1 MQGLSGDSAHM
12 SMDGLSLYSAMNELN
27 KRLAGGKIDKIQQT
41 DKEELLLMVR
51 SLGQTYRLL
60 INASAADNR
69 VQLTELKKQAPSE
82 APMFCMLLRKR
93 IAGGKIVR
101 FEQERLDRVLKI
113 SIETY
118 NDLGDLSVFA
128 LYCEL
133 MGKHSNIILVNEKG
147 VIVDAIKH
155 VGLGMSSVRFVMPGL
170 EYSAPPAQDKQ
181 DPSKASADDF
191 SMAMCMVGMSIA
203 KALSNAFFGL
213 SPAVAAQLAARY
225 TDKTECTQLSEAER
239 EELAER
245 LAAFY
250 ADMAHGK
257 EKASAVLNALG
268 ETEAVY
274 PFAISGSGIKL
285 YDSIGEALDS
295 LYINSDRRE
304 WAKRHGAS
312 ARKVL
317 QNNIERCEKKLAL
330 YADAL
335 NSEEQMEKC
344 RLYGEL
350 LTANLHSL
358 KSGTDT
364 VAVDNYYADPVECIA
379 IPLDRQL
386 TPGENAQR
394 YYKKYQ
400 KLKAA
405 RDMAIVQREQTLS
418 ELNYLEGQL
427 DNLTKCTA
435 ENELS
440 ELIEELK
447 EQGYIKRDKGGK
459 KKMKHAASKPMHFV
473 SSTGADIYVGKNNRQ
488 NDELTLRF
496 ASPNDIWMHTK
507 NIPGSHV
514 IVKGASEQD
523 TATMTEAAL
532 LAAYYSRAR
541 GSENVAVDYTTRKYV
556 KKPAG
561 AKPGMVIYTTNK
573 TAYVTPSEEAV
584 AGLKER

>member
-1 MQGLSGDSAHM
+1 M

-181 DPSKASADDF
+181 DPSKASVDDF

-213 SPAVAAQLAARY
+213 SPAVAAQLVARY
-225 TDKTECTQLSEAER
+225 TDKTECTQLSEVER

-245 LAAFY
+245 LTAFY
-250 ADMAHGK
+250 ADMAQGK

-274 PFAISGSGIKL
+274 PFAIAGGGIKL

-295 LYINSDRRE
+295 LYINNDRRE

-364 VAVDNYYADPVECIA
+364 AAVDNYYADPVERIA

-405 RDMAIVQREQTLS
+405 REMAIVQREQTLS

-459 KKMKHAASKPMHFV
+459 KKMKLAASKPMHFV

-541 GSENVAVDYTTRKYV
+541 GSDNVAVDYTPRKYV

>member
-1 MQGLSGDSAHM
+1 M

-213 SPAVAAQLAARY
+213 SPAVAAQLVARY
-225 TDKTECTQLSEAER
+225 TNKTECTQLSEAER

-250 ADMAHGK
+250 ADMAQGK

-285 YDSIGEALDS
+285 YDSIGEALDG

-335 NSEEQMEKC
+335 NSGEQMEKC

-364 VAVDNYYADPVECIA
+364 AAVDNYYADPVERIA

-447 EQGYIKRDKGGK
+447 DQGYIKRDKGGK
-459 KKMKHAASKPMHFV
+459 KKMKLAASKPMHFV

-488 NDELTLRF
+488 NDELTLHF

-541 GSENVAVDYTTRKYV
+541 GSENVAVDYTPRKYV

>member
-1 MQGLSGDSAHM
+1 
-12 SMDGLSLYSAMNELN
+12 MDGLSLYSAMNELN

-60 INASAADNR
+60 INASSADNR

-133 MGKHSNIILVNEKG
+133 MGKHSNIILANEKG

-191 SMAMCMVGMSIA
+191 SMAMCMIGMSIA

-213 SPAVAAQLAARY
+213 SPAVAAQLVARY

-239 EELAER
+239 KELAER

-250 ADMAHGK
+250 ADMAQGK

-285 YDSIGEALDS
+285 YDSIGEALDG

-335 NSEEQMEKC
+335 NSGEQMEKC

-364 VAVDNYYADPVECIA
+364 AAVDNYYADPVERIA

-447 EQGYIKRDKGGK
+447 DQGYIKRDKGGK
-459 KKMKHAASKPMHFV
+459 KKMKLAASKPMHFV

-488 NDELTLRF
+488 NDELTLHF

-541 GSENVAVDYTTRKYV
+541 GSENVAVDYTPRKYV

>member
-1 MQGLSGDSAHM
+1 M

-213 SPAVAAQLAARY
+213 SPAVAAQLVARY

-250 ADMAHGK
+250 ADMAQGK
-257 EKASAVLNALG
+257 EKASAVLNAFG

-274 PFAISGSGIKL
+274 PFAIAGGGIKL

-335 NSEEQMEKC
+335 NSGEQMEKC

-364 VAVDNYYADPVECIA
+364 AAVDNYYADPVERIA

-447 EQGYIKRDKGGK
+447 DQGYIKRDKGGK
-459 KKMKHAASKPMHFV
+459 KKMKLAASKPMHFV

-488 NDELTLRF
+488 NDELTLHF

-507 NIPGSHV
+507 NIAGSHV

-541 GSENVAVDYTTRKYV
+541 GSENVAVDYTPRKYV

-561 AKPGMVIYTTNK
+561 AKPGMVIYDRYQTGM
-573 TAYVTPSEEAV
+573 VTPDEALVERLREEP
-584 AGLKER
+584 K

>member
-1 MQGLSGDSAHM
+1 M

-69 VQLTELKKQAPSE
+69 VHLTELKKQAPSE

-213 SPAVAAQLAARY
+213 SPAVAAQLVARY
-225 TDKTECTQLSEAER
+225 TNKTECTQLSEAER

-245 LAAFY
+245 LGAFY
-250 ADMAHGK
+250 ADMAQGK

-274 PFAISGSGIKL
+274 PFAIAGGGIKL

-335 NSEEQMEKC
+335 NSGEQMEKC

-364 VAVDNYYADPVECIA
+364 AAVDNYYADPVERIA

-459 KKMKHAASKPMHFV
+459 KKMKLAASKPMHFV

-496 ASPNDIWMHTK
+496 ASPNDIWMHAK

-541 GSENVAVDYTTRKYV
+541 GSENVAVDYTPRKYV

>member
-1 MQGLSGDSAHM
+1 M

-213 SPAVAAQLAARY
+213 SPAVAAQLVARY

-250 ADMAHGK
+250 ADMAQGK
-257 EKASAVLNALG
+257 EKASAVLDALG

-364 VAVDNYYADPVECIA
+364 AAVDNYYADPVERIA

-418 ELNYLEGQL
+418 ELNYVEGQL

-447 EQGYIKRDKGGK
+447 DQGYIKRDKGGK
-459 KKMKHAASKPMHFV
+459 KKMKLAASKPMHFV

-496 ASPNDIWMHTK
+496 ASPNDIWMHAK

-541 GSENVAVDYTTRKYV
+541 GSENVAVDYTPRKYV

>member
-1 MQGLSGDSAHM
+1 M

-213 SPAVAAQLAARY
+213 SPAVAAQLVARY

-245 LAAFY
+245 LGAFY
-250 ADMAHGK
+250 ADMAQGK

-335 NSEEQMEKC
+335 NSGEQMEKC

-364 VAVDNYYADPVECIA
+364 AAVDNYYADPVERIA

-447 EQGYIKRDKGGK
+447 DQGYIKRDKGGK
-459 KKMKHAASKPMHFV
+459 KKMKLAASKPMHFV

-488 NDELTLRF
+488 NDELTLHF

-541 GSENVAVDYTTRKYV
+541 GSENVAVDYTPRKYV

>member
-1 MQGLSGDSAHM
+1 M

-118 NDLGDLSVFA
+118 NDLGDLSEFA

-181 DPSKASADDF
+181 DPSKASVDDF

-213 SPAVAAQLAARY
+213 SPAVAAQLVARY

-239 EELAER
+239 KELAER

-250 ADMAHGK
+250 ADMAQGK

-335 NSEEQMEKC
+335 NSGEQMEKC

-364 VAVDNYYADPVECIA
+364 AAVDNYYADPVERIA

-447 EQGYIKRDKGGK
+447 DQGYIKRDKGGK
-459 KKMKHAASKPMHFV
+459 KKMKLAASKPMHFV
-473 SSTGADIYVGKNNRQ
+473 SSTGTDIYVGKNNRQ

-496 ASPNDIWMHTK
+496 ASPNDIWMHAK

-541 GSENVAVDYTTRKYV
+541 GSENVAVDYTPRKYV

>member
-1 MQGLSGDSAHM
+1 M

-155 VGLGMSSVRFVMPGL
+155 VGLGLSSVRFVMPGL

-213 SPAVAAQLAARY
+213 SPAVAAQLVARY

-250 ADMAHGK
+250 ADMAQGK

-274 PFAISGSGIKL
+274 PFAIAGGGIKL

-335 NSEEQMEKC
+335 NSGEQMEKC

-364 VAVDNYYADPVECIA
+364 AAVDNYYADPVERIA

-405 RDMAIVQREQTLS
+405 RDMAIVQREQTLN
-418 ELNYLEGQL
+418 ELDYLEGQL

-447 EQGYIKRDKGGK
+447 DQGYIKRDKGGK
-459 KKMKHAASKPMHFV
+459 KKMKLAASKPMHFV

-541 GSENVAVDYTTRKYV
+541 GSENVAVDYTPRKYV

>member
-1 MQGLSGDSAHM
+1 M

-213 SPAVAAQLAARY
+213 SPAVAAQLVARY

-250 ADMAHGK
+250 ADMAQGK

-364 VAVDNYYADPVECIA
+364 AAVDNYYADPVERIA

-447 EQGYIKRDKGGK
+447 DQGYIKRDKGGK
-459 KKMKHAASKPMHFV
+459 KKMKLAASKPMHFV

-514 IVKGASEQD
+514 IVKGANEQD
-523 TATMTEAAL
+523 TAAMTEAAL

-541 GSENVAVDYTTRKYV
+541 GSENVAVDYTPRKYV

>member
-1 MQGLSGDSAHM
+1 M

-181 DPSKASADDF
+181 DPSVAAAADF
-191 SMAMCMVGMSIA
+191 SAALSMAGMSIA

-213 SPAVAAQLAARY
+213 SPAVAAQLVVRY

-250 ADMAHGK
+250 ADMAQGN

-274 PFAISGSGIKL
+274 PFAIAGGGIKL

-335 NSEEQMEKC
+335 NSGEQMEKC

-358 KSGTDT
+358 KSVTDT
-364 VAVDNYYADPVECIA
+364 AAVDNYYADPVERIA

-405 RDMAIVQREQTLS
+405 RDMAIVQREQTLN
-418 ELNYLEGQL
+418 ELDYLEGQL

-447 EQGYIKRDKGGK
+447 DQGYIKRDKGGK
-459 KKMKHAASKPMHFV
+459 KKMKLAASKPMHFV

-541 GSENVAVDYTTRKYV
+541 GSENVAVDYTPRKYV

>member
-1 MQGLSGDSAHM
+1 M

-213 SPAVAAQLAARY
+213 SPAVAAQLVARY

-239 EELAER
+239 EELASR

-250 ADMAHGK
+250 ADMAQGK

-274 PFAISGSGIKL
+274 PFAIAGGGIKL

-312 ARKVL
+312 SRKVL

-335 NSEEQMEKC
+335 NSGEQMEKC

-364 VAVDNYYADPVECIA
+364 AAVDNYYADPVERIA

-459 KKMKHAASKPMHFV
+459 KKMKLAASKPMHFV

-541 GSENVAVDYTTRKYV
+541 GSENVAVDYTPRKYV

>member
-1 MQGLSGDSAHM
+1 M

-60 INASAADNR
+60 INASASDNR

-213 SPAVAAQLAARY
+213 SPAVAAQLVARY

-250 ADMAHGK
+250 ADMAQGK

-274 PFAISGSGIKL
+274 PFAIAGGGIKL
-285 YDSIGEALDS
+285 YDSIGEALDI

-335 NSEEQMEKC
+335 NSGEQMEKC

-364 VAVDNYYADPVECIA
+364 AAVDNYYADPVERIA

-459 KKMKHAASKPMHFV
+459 KKMKLAASKPMHFV

-541 GSENVAVDYTTRKYV
+541 GSENVAVDYTPRKYV

-584 AGLKER
+584 ARLKER

>member
-1 MQGLSGDSAHM
+1 M

-60 INASAADNR
+60 INASASDNR

-118 NDLGDLSVFA
+118 NDLGDLSEFA

-181 DPSKASADDF
+181 DPSKASAGDF
-191 SMAMCMVGMSIA
+191 SMAMRMVGMGIA

-213 SPAVAAQLAARY
+213 SPAVAAQLVARY

-245 LAAFY
+245 LTAFY
-250 ADMAHGK
+250 ADMAQGK

-364 VAVDNYYADPVECIA
+364 AAVDNYYADPVERIA

-447 EQGYIKRDKGGK
+447 DQGYIKRDKGGR
-459 KKMKHAASKPMHFV
+459 KKMKLAASKPMHFV

-523 TATMTEAAL
+523 TAAMTEAAL

-541 GSENVAVDYTTRKYV
+541 GSENVAVDYTPRKYV

>member
-1 MQGLSGDSAHM
+1 M

-60 INASAADNR
+60 INASASDNR

-118 NDLGDLSVFA
+118 NDLGDLSEFA

-181 DPSKASADDF
+181 DPSKASAGDF
-191 SMAMCMVGMSIA
+191 SMAMCMVGMGIA

-245 LAAFY
+245 LTAFY
-250 ADMAHGK
+250 ADMAQGK

-274 PFAISGSGIKL
+274 PFAIAGGGIKL

-364 VAVDNYYADPVECIA
+364 AAVDNYYADPVERIA

-447 EQGYIKRDKGGK
+447 DQGYIKRDKGGR
-459 KKMKHAASKPMHFV
+459 KKMKLAASKPMHFV

-541 GSENVAVDYTTRKYV
+541 GSENVAVDYTPRKYV

>member
-1 MQGLSGDSAHM
+1 M

-213 SPAVAAQLAARY
+213 SPAVAAQLVARY
-225 TDKTECTQLSEAER
+225 TNKTECTQLSEAER

-250 ADMAHGK
+250 ADMAQGK

-274 PFAISGSGIKL
+274 PFAIAGGGIKL

-335 NSEEQMEKC
+335 NSGEQMEKC

-364 VAVDNYYADPVECIA
+364 AAVDNYYADPVERIA

-459 KKMKHAASKPMHFV
+459 KKMKLAVSKPMHFV

-496 ASPNDIWMHTK
+496 ASPNDIWMHAK

-541 GSENVAVDYTTRKYV
+541 GSENVAVDYTPRKYV

>member
-1 MQGLSGDSAHM
+1 M

-181 DPSKASADDF
+181 DPSVAAAADF
-191 SMAMCMVGMSIA
+191 SAALSMAGMSIA

-213 SPAVAAQLAARY
+213 SPAVAAQLVARY

-250 ADMAHGK
+250 ADMAQGK

-274 PFAISGSGIKL
+274 PFAIAGGGIKL

-335 NSEEQMEKC
+335 NSGEQMEKC

-364 VAVDNYYADPVECIA
+364 AAVDNYYADPVERIA

-447 EQGYIKRDKGGK
+447 EQGYIKRDKGGR
-459 KKMKHAASKPMHFV
+459 KKMKLAASKPMHFV

-541 GSENVAVDYTTRKYV
+541 GSENVAVDYTPRKYV

>member
-1 MQGLSGDSAHM
+1 M

-181 DPSKASADDF
+181 DPSKASVDDF

-213 SPAVAAQLAARY
+213 SPAVAAQLVARY

-250 ADMAHGK
+250 ADMAQGK

-274 PFAISGSGIKL
+274 PFAIAGGGIKL

-335 NSEEQMEKC
+335 NSGEQMEKC

-364 VAVDNYYADPVECIA
+364 AAVDNYYADPVERIA

-447 EQGYIKRDKGGK
+447 DQGYIKRDKGGK
-459 KKMKHAASKPMHFV
+459 KKMKLAASKPMHFV

-488 NDELTLRF
+488 NDELTLHF

-541 GSENVAVDYTTRKYV
+541 GSENVAVDYTPRKYV

>member
-1 MQGLSGDSAHM
+1 M

-213 SPAVAAQLAARY
+213 SPAVAAQLVARY

-250 ADMAHGK
+250 ADMAQGK
-257 EKASAVLNALG
+257 EKASAVLNAFG

-274 PFAISGSGIKL
+274 PFAIAGGGIKL

-335 NSEEQMEKC
+335 NSGEQMEKC

-364 VAVDNYYADPVECIA
+364 AAVDNYYADPVERIA

-447 EQGYIKRDKGGK
+447 DQGYIKRDKGGK
-459 KKMKHAASKPMHFV
+459 KKMKLAASKPMHFV

-488 NDELTLRF
+488 NDELTLHF

-541 GSENVAVDYTTRKYV
+541 GSENVAVDYTPRKYV

-561 AKPGMVIYTTNK
+561 AKPGMVISTTNK
-573 TAYVTPSEEAV
+573 TAYVPPSEEAV

>member
-1 MQGLSGDSAHM
+1 M

-133 MGKHSNIILVNEKG
+133 MGKHSNIILANEKG

-213 SPAVAAQLAARY
+213 SPAVAAQLVARY

-239 EELAER
+239 KELAER

-250 ADMAHGK
+250 ADMAQGK

-285 YDSIGEALDS
+285 YDSIGEALDG

-335 NSEEQMEKC
+335 NSGEQMEKC

-364 VAVDNYYADPVECIA
+364 AAVDNYYADPVERIA

-447 EQGYIKRDKGGK
+447 DQGYIKRDKGGK
-459 KKMKHAASKPMHFV
+459 KKMKLAASKPMHFV
-473 SSTGADIYVGKNNRQ
+473 SSTGADIYVGQHNRQ

-541 GSENVAVDYTTRKYV
+541 GSENVAVDYTPRKYV

>member
-1 MQGLSGDSAHM
+1 M

-250 ADMAHGK
+250 ADMAQGK

-335 NSEEQMEKC
+335 NSGEQMEKC

-364 VAVDNYYADPVECIA
+364 AAVDNYYADPVERIA

-459 KKMKHAASKPMHFV
+459 KKMKLAASKPMHFV

-541 GSENVAVDYTTRKYV
+541 GSENVAVDYTPRKYV

>member
-1 MQGLSGDSAHM
+1 M

-181 DPSKASADDF
+181 DPSKASAGDF

-213 SPAVAAQLAARY
+213 SSAVAAQLVARY

-250 ADMAHGK
+250 ADMAQGK

-274 PFAISGSGIKL
+274 PFAIAGGGIKL

-335 NSEEQMEKC
+335 NSGEQMEKC

-364 VAVDNYYADPVECIA
+364 AAVDNYYADPVERIA

-459 KKMKHAASKPMHFV
+459 KKMKLAASKPMHFV

-541 GSENVAVDYTTRKYV
+541 GSENVAVDYTPRKYV

-584 AGLKER
+584 ARLKER

>member
-1 MQGLSGDSAHM
+1 M

-60 INASAADNR
+60 INASASDNR

-213 SPAVAAQLAARY
+213 SPAVAAQLVARY

-239 EELAER
+239 KELAER

-250 ADMAHGK
+250 ADMAQGK

-364 VAVDNYYADPVECIA
+364 AAVDNYYADPVERIA

-447 EQGYIKRDKGGK
+447 DQGYIKRDKGGR
-459 KKMKHAASKPMHFV
+459 KKMKLAASKPMHFV

-523 TATMTEAAL
+523 TAAMTEAAL

-541 GSENVAVDYTTRKYV
+541 GSENVAVDYTPRKYV

>member
-1 MQGLSGDSAHM
+1 M

-82 APMFCMLLRKR
+82 ATKYCMLLRKR

-133 MGKHSNIILVNEKG
+133 MGKHSNIILVIEKG

-181 DPSKASADDF
+181 DPSKASAGDF
-191 SMAMCMVGMSIA
+191 SMAMRMVGMGIA

-213 SPAVAAQLAARY
+213 SPAVAAQLVARY

-274 PFAISGSGIKL
+274 PFAIAGGGIKL

-364 VAVDNYYADPVECIA
+364 AAVDNYYADPVERIA

-418 ELNYLEGQL
+418 EQNYLEGQL

-447 EQGYIKRDKGGK
+447 DQGYIKRDKGGK
-459 KKMKHAASKPMHFV
+459 KKMKLAASKPMHFV

-541 GSENVAVDYTTRKYV
+541 GSENVAVDYTPRKYV

>member
-1 MQGLSGDSAHM
+1 M

-133 MGKHSNIILVNEKG
+133 MGKHSNIILANEKG

-213 SPAVAAQLAARY
+213 SPAVAAQLVARY

-239 EELAER
+239 KELAER

-250 ADMAHGK
+250 ADMAQGK

-285 YDSIGEALDS
+285 YDSIGEALDG

-335 NSEEQMEKC
+335 NSGEQMEKC

-364 VAVDNYYADPVECIA
+364 AAVDNYYADPVERIA

-459 KKMKHAASKPMHFV
+459 KKMKLAASKPMHFV

-488 NDELTLRF
+488 NDELTLHF
-496 ASPNDIWMHTK
+496 ASPNDIWMHAK

-541 GSENVAVDYTTRKYV
+541 GSENVAVDYTPRKYV

>member
-1 MQGLSGDSAHM
+1 M

-133 MGKHSNIILVNEKG
+133 MGKHSNIILANEKG

-213 SPAVAAQLAARY
+213 SPAVAAQLVARY

-250 ADMAHGK
+250 ADMAQGK

-285 YDSIGEALDS
+285 YDSIGEALDG

-335 NSEEQMEKC
+335 NSGEQMEKC

-364 VAVDNYYADPVECIA
+364 AAVDNYYADPVERIA

-459 KKMKHAASKPMHFV
+459 KKMKLAASKPMHFV

-496 ASPNDIWMHTK
+496 ASPNDIWMHAK

-541 GSENVAVDYTTRKYV
+541 GSENVAVDYTPRKYV

>member
-1 MQGLSGDSAHM
+1 M

-133 MGKHSNIILVNEKG
+133 MGKHSNIILANEKG

-213 SPAVAAQLAARY
+213 SPAVAAQLVARY

-250 ADMAHGK
+250 ADMAQGK

-335 NSEEQMEKC
+335 NSGEQMEKC

-364 VAVDNYYADPVECIA
+364 AAVDNYYADPVERIA

-447 EQGYIKRDKGGK
+447 DQGYIKRDKGGK
-459 KKMKHAASKPMHFV
+459 KKMKLAASKPMHFV

-488 NDELTLRF
+488 NDELTLHF

-541 GSENVAVDYTTRKYV
+541 GSENVAVDYTPRKYV

>member
-1 MQGLSGDSAHM
+1 M

-213 SPAVAAQLAARY
+213 SPAVAAQLVARY

-245 LAAFY
+245 LTAFY
-250 ADMAHGK
+250 ADMAQGK

-274 PFAISGSGIKL
+274 PFAIAGGGIKL
-285 YDSIGEALDS
+285 YDSIGEGLDS

-335 NSEEQMEKC
+335 NSGEQMEKC

-364 VAVDNYYADPVECIA
+364 AAVDNYYADPVERIA

-447 EQGYIKRDKGGK
+447 DQGYIKRDKGGK
-459 KKMKHAASKPMHFV
+459 KKMKLAASKPMHFV

-541 GSENVAVDYTTRKYV
+541 GSENVAVDYTPRKYV

>member
-1 MQGLSGDSAHM
+1 M

-213 SPAVAAQLAARY
+213 SPAVAAQLVARY

-250 ADMAHGK
+250 ADMAQGK

-274 PFAISGSGIKL
+274 PFAISGGGIKL

-335 NSEEQMEKC
+335 NSGEQMEKC

-364 VAVDNYYADPVECIA
+364 AAVDNYYADPVERIA

-447 EQGYIKRDKGGK
+447 DQGYIKRDKGGR
-459 KKMKHAASKPMHFV
+459 KKMKLAASKPMHFV

-523 TATMTEAAL
+523 TAAMTEAAL

-541 GSENVAVDYTTRKYV
+541 GSENVAVDYTPRKYV

>member
-1 MQGLSGDSAHM
+1 M

-257 EKASAVLNALG
+257 EKASAVLNGLG

-364 VAVDNYYADPVECIA
+364 AAVDNYYADPVERIA

-447 EQGYIKRDKGGK
+447 DQGYIKRDKSGK
-459 KKMKHAASKPMHFV
+459 KKMKLAASKPMHFV

-496 ASPNDIWMHTK
+496 ASPNDIWMHAK

-541 GSENVAVDYTTRKYV
+541 GSENVAVDYTPRKYV

>member
-1 MQGLSGDSAHM
+1 M

-101 FEQERLDRVLKI
+101 FEQEQLDRVLKI

-133 MGKHSNIILVNEKG
+133 MGKHSNIILANEKG

-213 SPAVAAQLAARY
+213 SPAVAAQLVARY

-239 EELAER
+239 KELAER

-250 ADMAHGK
+250 ADMAQGK

-335 NSEEQMEKC
+335 NSGEQMEKC

-364 VAVDNYYADPVECIA
+364 AAVDNYYADPVERIA

-447 EQGYIKRDKGGK
+447 DQGYIKRDKGGK
-459 KKMKHAASKPMHFV
+459 KKMKLAASKPMHFV
-473 SSTGADIYVGKNNRQ
+473 SSTGTDIYVGKNNRQ

-496 ASPNDIWMHTK
+496 ASPNDIWMHAK

-541 GSENVAVDYTTRKYV
+541 GSENVAVDYTPRKYV

>member
-1 MQGLSGDSAHM
+1 M

-133 MGKHSNIILVNEKG
+133 MGKHSNIILANEKG

-213 SPAVAAQLAARY
+213 SPAVAAQLVARY

-250 ADMAHGK
+250 ADMAQGK

-274 PFAISGSGIKL
+274 PFAIAGGGIKL

-335 NSEEQMEKC
+335 NSGEQMEKC

-364 VAVDNYYADPVECIA
+364 AAVDNYYADPVERIA

-459 KKMKHAASKPMHFV
+459 KKMKLAASKPMHFV

-496 ASPNDIWMHTK
+496 ASPNDIWMHAK

-541 GSENVAVDYTTRKYV
+541 GSENVAVDYTPRKYV

>member
-1 MQGLSGDSAHM
+1 M
-12 SMDGLSLYSAMNELN
+12 SMVGLSLYSAMNELN

-60 INASAADNR
+60 INASASDNR

-213 SPAVAAQLAARY
+213 SPAVAAQLVARY

-250 ADMAHGK
+250 ADMAQGK

-274 PFAISGSGIKL
+274 PFAIAGGGIKL

-335 NSEEQMEKC
+335 NSGEQMEKC

-364 VAVDNYYADPVECIA
+364 AAVDNYYADPVERIA

-459 KKMKHAASKPMHFV
+459 KKMKLAASKPMHFV

-541 GSENVAVDYTTRKYV
+541 GSENVAVDYTPRKYV

-584 AGLKER
+584 ARLKER

>member
-1 MQGLSGDSAHM
+1 M

-213 SPAVAAQLAARY
+213 SPAVAAQLVARY

-250 ADMAHGK
+250 ADMAQGK
-257 EKASAVLNALG
+257 EKASAVLNAFG

-274 PFAISGSGIKL
+274 PFAIAGGGIKL

-295 LYINSDRRE
+295 LYINSDRRK

-335 NSEEQMEKC
+335 NSGEQMEKC

-364 VAVDNYYADPVECIA
+364 AAVDNYYADPVERIA

-447 EQGYIKRDKGGK
+447 DQGYIKRDKGGK
-459 KKMKHAASKPMHFV
+459 KKMKLAASKPMHFV

-488 NDELTLRF
+488 NDELTLHF

-541 GSENVAVDYTTRKYV
+541 GSENVAVDYTPRKYV

>member
-1 MQGLSGDSAHM
+1 M

-101 FEQERLDRVLKI
+101 FEQGRLDRVLKI

-213 SPAVAAQLAARY
+213 SPAVAAQLVARY

-239 EELAER
+239 KELAER

-250 ADMAHGK
+250 ADMAQGK

-285 YDSIGEALDS
+285 YDSIGEALDG

-335 NSEEQMEKC
+335 NSGEQMEKC

-364 VAVDNYYADPVECIA
+364 AAVDNYYADPVERIA

-447 EQGYIKRDKGGK
+447 DQGYIKRDKGGK
-459 KKMKHAASKPMHFV
+459 KKMKLAASKPMHFV

-488 NDELTLRF
+488 NDELTLHF

-541 GSENVAVDYTTRKYV
+541 GSENVAVDYTPRKYV

-584 AGLKER
+584 AELKER

>member
-1 MQGLSGDSAHM
+1 M

-213 SPAVAAQLAARY
+213 SPAVAAQLVARY
-225 TDKTECTQLSEAER
+225 TNKTECTQLSEAER
-239 EELAER
+239 KELAER

-250 ADMAHGK
+250 ADMAQGK

-274 PFAISGSGIKL
+274 PFAIAGGGIKL

-335 NSEEQMEKC
+335 NSGEQMEKC

-364 VAVDNYYADPVECIA
+364 AAVDNYYADPVERIA

-459 KKMKHAASKPMHFV
+459 KKMKLAASKPMHFV

-496 ASPNDIWMHTK
+496 ASPNDIWMHAK

-541 GSENVAVDYTTRKYV
+541 GSENVAVDYTPRKYV

>member
-1 MQGLSGDSAHM
+1 M

-213 SPAVAAQLAARY
+213 SPAVAAQLVARY

-250 ADMAHGK
+250 ADMAQGK

-274 PFAISGSGIKL
+274 PFAIAGGGIKL
-285 YDSIGEALDS
+285 YDSIGEGLDS

-335 NSEEQMEKC
+335 NSGEQMEKC

-364 VAVDNYYADPVECIA
+364 AAVDNYYADPVERIA

-418 ELNYLEGQL
+418 EQNYLEGQL

-447 EQGYIKRDKGGK
+447 DQGYIKRDKGGK
-459 KKMKHAASKPMHFV
+459 KKMKLAASKPMHFV

-541 GSENVAVDYTTRKYV
+541 GSENVAVDYTPRKYV

>member
-1 MQGLSGDSAHM
+1 M

-155 VGLGMSSVRFVMPGL
+155 VGLGMSNVRFVMPGL

-213 SPAVAAQLAARY
+213 SPAVAAQLVARY

-239 EELAER
+239 EELASR

-250 ADMAHGK
+250 ADIAQGK

-274 PFAISGSGIKL
+274 PFAIAGGGIKL

-312 ARKVL
+312 SRKVL

-335 NSEEQMEKC
+335 NSGEQMEKC

-364 VAVDNYYADPVECIA
+364 AAVDNYYADPVERIA

-447 EQGYIKRDKGGK
+447 EQGYIKRDKGGR
-459 KKMKHAASKPMHFV
+459 KKMKLAASKPMHFV

-541 GSENVAVDYTTRKYV
+541 GSENVAVDYTPRKYV

>member
-1 MQGLSGDSAHM
+1 M

-213 SPAVAAQLAARY
+213 SPAVAAQLVARY

-250 ADMAHGK
+250 ADMAQGK

-335 NSEEQMEKC
+335 NSGEQMEKC

-364 VAVDNYYADPVECIA
+364 AAVDNYYADPVERIA

-447 EQGYIKRDKGGK
+447 DQGYIKRDKGGK
-459 KKMKHAASKPMHFV
+459 KKMKLAASKPMHFV

-541 GSENVAVDYTTRKYV
+541 GSENVAVDYTPRKYV